1 VLKVGLTGGI
11 GSGKSTVAQVFSLLG
26 VPVYYADQRAQALI
40 ESDRNVREAI
50 IDLLGPEAYDNSGTL
65 NRKLVAEM
73 VFANAGLLAGLNEIV
88 HPAVRTDFIEWANRY
103 TGHPYVIQEAAIL
116 IESGGSAGMDAII
129 LVWAPEEL
137 RLERVVERDGSSES
151 EVRARMQHQMQDVDK
166 VHKSHYVVI
175 NDGKHSIMDQITDIH
190 TAICYQG

>member
-40 ESDRNVREAI
+40 ESDSVVREGI
-50 IDLLGPEAYDNSGTL
+50 INLLGQEAYDLTGAF

-73 VFANAGLLAGLNEIV
+73 VFANTNLLTGLNEIV

-137 RLERVVERDGSSES
+137 RLQRVVERDGSSES

-166 VHKSHYVVI
+166 VRKSHYVVI

>member
-40 ESDRNVREAI
+40 ESDSVVREGI
-50 IDLLGPEAYDNSGTL
+50 INLLGQEAYDLTGAF

-73 VFANAGLLAGLNEIV
+73 VFANTNLLTGLNEIV
-88 HPAVRTDFIEWANRY
+88 HPAVRTDFIDWANRY

-137 RLERVVERDGSSES
+137 RLQRVVERDGSSES

-166 VHKSHYVVI
+166 VRKSHYVVI

>member
-1 VLKVGLTGGI
+1 
-11 GSGKSTVAQVFSLLG
+11 
-26 VPVYYADQRAQALI
+26 
-40 ESDRNVREAI
+40 
-50 IDLLGPEAYDNSGTL
+50 
-65 NRKLVAEM
+65 M

-137 RLERVVERDGSSES
+137 RLQRVVERDGSSES

-166 VHKSHYVVI
+166 VRKSHYVVI